1 MESNFDVSPAEASQ
15 SLTEVAADQ
24 TATRAAAAPPRR
36 TLVLMAIGWGC
47 IYVLPA
53 IPDQTGHLRL
63 LLFLILVLIDLGL
76 SLRWQRRRRVQLGR
90 GGTFFPLRPASIVP
104 VLMIIAFLVFVAA
117 SLTPVAH
124 NLLPWWFYVSLG
136 VTMGCLTYAGLRWIW
151 RDWARTVSA

>member
-1 MESNFDVSPAEASQ
+1 MNAVEASHI
-15 SLTEVAADQ
+15 LRDVEADQ
-24 TATRAAAAPPRR
+24 AAARIAAAPPKR

-90 GGTFFPLRPASIVP
+90 GGTFLPLRSASIVP

-136 VTMGCLTYAGLRWIW
+136 VTMGCLTHAGLRWIW